1 MEKGPA
7 CIHSYSLV
15 MNTFPRSSFI
25 MVFGS
30 LHTVTYSRQVDIDFL
45 IFSTSYNDNH
55 VLLINSL
62 IYINF
67 NESVNENN
75 VFKSQLRL

>member
-1 MEKGPA
+1 
-7 CIHSYSLV
+7 
-15 MNTFPRSSFI
+15 